1 MACGEKKNRS
11 HGTLL
16 KVLHWLPLNFAA
28 SKRSQLLLI
37 ATLKGLYLPVL
48 HHLSV
53 LTNHIT
59 VCSSLQK
66 QLKREGSLLKEM
78 VFMNIS
84 QRLSDC
90 HVFH

>member
-1 MACGEKKNRS
+1 MVKKKKRS

-28 SKRSQLLLI
+28 SKRSQLWLI

-48 HHLSV
+48 HHLSA

-66 QLKREGSLLKEM
+66 QPKSEGSLLKEI
-78 VFMNIS
+78 VFVNIG

-90 HVFH
+90 HLFH